1 MKWFK
6 HENTFNNPKVERL
19 TEKFGSEGYGVY
31 FRIVELIS
39 TNIEPDNVQEWG
51 FLPSEYDEEYLSKKL
66 GVTTEKLRSILEECL
81 RLNLLQKSKETI
93 MCSQI
98 LERADDYTQHIINK
112 TTNKVRSI
120 SEQSSSRIE
129 EKRIDKNRIEKR
141 ENTVSYLLTLN
152 DEDIKELTSTYKVNL
167 IQLKEKAESLHNYC
181 KSHGK
186 IYKNYRAL
194 LINALARDFGKK
206 PAPFVS
212 LIDKLKEG
220 GEHAIIS

>member
-98 LERADDYTQHIINK
+98 LERADDYTQRIINK